1 MSIVKIQSVRRLD
14 KAVNYITRENKTEDH
29 LISSFACHRYTILDD
44 FESIDK
50 ERLKRSRHYK
60 PKYKMIIQSFGEQD
74 NVTPEQAHKA
84 GKELADNYLKGDH
97 QYIIATHLDGNH
109 LHNHIIFN
117 QVRKTDLKMFDSSGR
132 NTVDNLR
139 LENDNI
145 SRKYGLYIPNEKAHE
160 NKIHYINQ
168 RELYARKKGTSFK
181 EELENSID
189 EAVDISRSYEEF
201 LSIMENK
208 GYNYKEGKYLAFEN
222 PKKKYFMRTKTL
234 GMHYTENSLKY
245 RIENK
250 DFKIHKYKYTLQTEK
265 IDKSQA
271 KFREN
276 YGLRKWATKKN
287 IIHLQEISNLVFNQG
302 MTLEEIEG
310 IDKSEKEFMNDL
322 ENKLD
327 KKDSKI
333 KDLERMVGSFQDYK
347 DSTGLM
353 IALKNAEDKQ
363 EFKSKNF
370 KEIMKHDIAK
380 KNITKLKN
388 TYAIESESELV
399 SLLDELKSERRS
411 LYTHVTTLQ
420 REQDKEHEKD
430 QRQEKDKKQRRSL

>member
-1 MSIVKIQSVRRLD
+1 MSIVKIQGVRRLD
-14 KAVNYITRENKTEDH
+14 KAVNYILRENKTEDH
-29 LISSFACHRYTILDD
+29 LISSYGCHRYTILDD

-50 ERLKRSRHYK
+50 ERLKRFRNYK

-74 NVTPEQAHKA
+74 NVTPELAHKA

-139 LENDNI
+139 IENDKI

-181 EELENSID
+181 EELENNID
-189 EAVDISRSYEEF
+189 EAIEASRSYEEF
-201 LSIMENK
+201 LNIMENK
-208 GYNYKEGKYLAFEN
+208 GYKYKEGKHLAFEN

-245 RIENK
+245 RIDNK

-271 KFREN
+271 KFRDN

-287 IIHLQEISNLVFNQG
+287 IIHLQEISNLVFNEG
-302 MTLEEIEG
+302 MTLEEIEN
-310 IDKSEKEFMNDL
+310 IDKTEKEFMKDL
-322 ENKLD
+322 ED
-327 KKDSKI
+327 TITSRDSKI
-333 KDLERMVGSFQDYK
+333 KDLEKMVGCFEDYK
-347 DSTGLM
+347 NSTSLM
-353 IALKNAEDKQ
+353 IDLKNAEDK
-363 EFKSKNF
+363 EKFKSQNF
-370 KEIMKHDIAK
+370 KKIIKHDVAK

-388 TYAIESESELV
+388 TYGIKSESELL
-399 SLLDELKSERRS
+399 SFIEELRNERS
-411 LYTHVTTLQ
+411 MIYENVTSLQ